1 LMSIS
6 HPKDVAQAMH
16 KSATSNSLRGR
27 VYLVKSFDSTIDDLS
42 AAILTASGRHAAI
55 KRQGFRTGKTLLPG
69 YAVEQIKA
77 SLRIQG
83 EGTLHDLGYSPSYDV
98 RKLGEDVAEWYRREP
113 WVTEE

>member
-1 LMSIS
+1 MSFS

-27 VYLVKSFDSTIDDLS
+27 IYLVKSFDSTIDDVS
-42 AAILTASGRHAAI
+42 AAILTASGRHAVI
-55 KRQGFRTGKTLLPG
+55 KRQGFRAGKTLLPG

-83 EGTLHDLGYSPSYDV
+83 EGTLPDLGYSPSYDI

>member
-1 LMSIS
+1 MSFS
-6 HPKDVAQAMH
+6 HPRAFAQAMH
-16 KSATSNSLRGR
+16 KPARSNSHRVR
-27 VYLVKSFDSTIDDLS
+27 VYLVKSLDSTIDVLS
-42 AAILTASGRHAAI
+42 AELLRASGRHAAI
-55 KRQGFRTGKTLLPG
+55 KRQGLRTGKTLLPG

-83 EGTLHDLGYSPSYDV
+83 EGTLPDLGYSPSYDI